1 MRTLNAAVGALSA
14 ILSVG
19 AVFAADTEPAKPAA
33 HSSVAEA
40 MDRSADPCTDFYQ
53 FACGSWVKA
62 NPVPPDQS
70 SWGRFN
76 ELAERNRET
85 LKEILEKAAGGGAG
99 RTPDEQKI
107 GDFYGSCM
115 DEAAVNKLG
124 VGAIR
129 PELDRVAA
137 LSSKDGLPDLI
148 AGLHDVGVGG
158 VLFNF
163 GSDQD
168 FKDPK
173 SVIASFDQGGL
184 GLPERDY
191 YFKDDPKSVKLREE
205 YVAHVQRMLQLL
217 GEAPAAAAADAKAVM
232 EIETALAKVSLG
244 KVARRDPKNLD
255 HKMTVKE
262 LESLDPSFA
271 WERYIEGR
279 QAPPVESLNV
289 AVPDFVKGMEEEI
302 KSVGLDRWKAYLR
315 WHVVNDAAPLLSAPF
330 VDEDFAFYERTLKG
344 AREQKARW
352 KRCAQLTDDLLGEA
366 LGRKYV
372 EETFGAEGKA
382 RMTRMVTALEK
393 ALGEDIEELPWMT
406 EATRTRALGK
416 LEAIANKI
424 GYPDKWRD
432 YSSVEIAR
440 DDLMGNV
447 RRAAAFEQ
455 KRQLDKIGKPLDRGE
470 WFMTPPTVNA
480 YYNPQMNDINFPAGV
495 LQPPFFDRQMDD
507 AVNFGAIGSG
517 IGHEMTHGFDD
528 QGRQFAADGSLSDWW
543 TEADAKEFDKR
554 AACIA
559 DQYGGYTAVD
569 DVKLNGKLTLG
580 ENIADSGGARIAYM
594 ALMQTLS
601 DAAKAEEIDGLT
613 PQQRFFVGWGQIWC
627 SNITPE
633 RARLLAQVD
642 PHSPGRYRANG
653 VVSNMPEFREAFACK
668 ADAPMVRHDACRV
681 W

>member
-1 MRTLNAAVGALSA
+1 MRRLSTTVGVLLAILWVGAA
-14 ILSVG
+14 
-19 AVFAADTEPAKPAA
+19 FAADTEPAKPAA
-33 HSSVAEA
+33 HSSFAEA
-40 MDRSADPCTDFYQ
+40 MDQSADPCTDFYQ

-99 RTPDEQKI
+99 RTPDEQRI

-115 DEAAVNKLG
+115 DEAAANKLG
-124 VGAIR
+124 VAAIR
-129 PELDRVAA
+129 SELDRVAA
-137 LSSKDGLPDLI
+137 LSSKDGLGDLI

-158 VLFNF
+158 LFNF

-168 FKDPK
+168 FKDPN

-205 YVAHVQRMLQLL
+205 YVAHVQRMLELL
-217 GEAPAAAAADAKAVM
+217 GETPAAAAADARTVM

-271 WERYIEGR
+271 WGRYLKGR

-302 KSVGLDRWKAYLR
+302 KSVGLDHWKAYLR

-344 AREQKARW
+344 TREQKARW

-554 AACIA
+554 AACIV

-601 DAAKAEEIDGLT
+601 DAAKAEKIDGLT